1 VMIFLIVIHHQ
12 IWSFSDTI
20 TLPFM
25 PPWAIAVLE
34 AATRVVGTR
43 WKLLIIVVCAA
54 LLNGKVLNRSKTCIM
69 MVTYFALVW
78 PIKPM
83 SEWLSSAITGVPLG
97 RCDANVGYRYF
108 LPILVAAEIL
118 LARGRRLPLPWLQC
132 LAAFAMA
139 VAWRTFIPNRTTL
152 PIPSLWLQ
160 EWIGPVWSGVDN
172 AILYVAVFLTVGHY
186 GHPVVAN
193 FTTRWAATP
202 KASQYLVAGL
212 ALAVLLS
219 LLAAHVWNSTAFFT
233 YYSALCNH
241 DGSRWWSD
249 QPSQRVLNSI
259 IHHYVDPH
267 TTVGWLLDL
276 VCSLMLLPLLV
287 LAVAPLAPWL
297 SVVGQY
303 AWGIYCAQG
312 LFFYCRGSEGLL
324 SFGISVRGFILLP
337 RLQTALQNVAGY
349 GCIQLLLI
357 VTYTAIAIT
366 VVCFP
371 FQMLYV
377 FLMRCLNMCATKL
390 LHAGVNKPS
399 FR

>member
-1 VMIFLIVIHHQ
+1 
-12 IWSFSDTI
+12 
-20 TLPFM
+20 
-25 PPWAIAVLE
+25 LE

-139 VAWRTFIPNRTTL
+139 VAWRTFIPHTKEL
-152 PIPSLWLQ
+152 PMHWSWRHGFI
-160 EWIGPVWSGVDN
+160 ETVWSGVDN
-172 AILYVAVFLTVGHY
+172 AILYVAIFLTVGYY
-186 GHPVVAN
+186 GHPVFAR
-193 FTTRWAATP
+193 FTTRWAAAP
-202 KASQYLVAGL
+202 KASQYVVAGF

-219 LLAAHVWNSTAFFT
+219 LLAAHVWNSTVFFT
-233 YYSALCNH
+233 HYSTLCGQ
-241 DGSRWWSD
+241 DSSRRWSD
-249 QPSQRVLNSI
+249 QPSQHALNRI
-259 IHHYVDPH
+259 MGYYVDLDSM
-267 TTVGWLLDL
+267 VGWLLDL
-276 VCSLMLLPLLV
+276 VYSLMLLPLLV

-312 LFFYCRGSEGLL
+312 LFFYCRGPEGLL
-324 SFGISVRGFILLP
+324 SFGITVRGFVLLP
-337 RLQTALQNVAGY
+337 TLQTALQNVAGY

-357 VTYTAIAIT
+357 VAYTAIAI
-366 VVCFP
+366 VVICLP
-371 FQMLYV
+371 FQMLYG
-377 FLMRCLNMCATKL
+377 FLMRCLNM
-390 LHAGVNKPS
+390 
-399 FR
+399 